1 MRTSCIEYPASDR
14 FVMIR
19 KSFVQ
24 ACTEDGKPNHC
35 AAALLSFFVWQHDAA
50 LAELDFKD
58 SRGGKD
64 PAGESN
70 SLETAI
76 TAQQSPFLRA
86 SIADLEGYLLGLY
99 SRHAIEEATELLQER
114 RFIDWRVGSPDKR
127 RSTDRCRHYQL
138 DPEALNTWLFNQA
151 EKEKS
156 APIGR
161 KSPMDSHRAKKPY
174 VPLGEKAVC
183 SIGRKSPMIEKEG
196 EEKGEEVKTQP
207 ASAVC
212 LAPEPLTLVGEPE
225 PAKPPKPK
233 PQTPQTVP
241 GVSAF
246 LAQWRTRFE
255 AVKHAPC
262 MMHYGRDG
270 SAAKRLLAG
279 SGLSAEALLGIAERA
294 WVANGKTFWCKQSV
308 TVAGFAGRF
317 TEIAAEL
324 DVKLDKGNVIEDEPE
339 AWAYS
344 QPPAGVME
352 GVAR

>member
-1 MRTSCIEYPASDR
+1 MKKTCVHYETPER
-14 FVMIR
+14 FLMLRAEWIAIC
-19 KSFVQ
+19 SPQ
-24 ACTEDGKPNHC
+24 GKPNHC
-35 AAALLSFFVWQHDAA
+35 AAALLGYFIWKHDEAVGNCGPDQQGPA
-50 LAELDFKD
+50 LDAD
-58 SRGGKD
+58 
-64 PAGESN
+64 ESQTGR
-70 SLETAI
+70 ETAI
-76 TAQQSPFLRA
+76 AAKQSPFLRA
-86 SIADLEGYLLGLY
+86 SLVELEDYLFGLFTPKTIAKAMEWLY
-99 SRHAIEEATELLQER
+99 ER
-114 RFIDWRVGSPDKR
+114 GFIIWRVGSLNNR
-127 RSTDRCRHYQL
+127 RDRARHYQL
-138 DPEALNTWLFNQA
+138 NPGAVQTAVDEH
-151 EKEKS
+151 KS
-156 APIGR
+156 KRLPIRENSPMAKPLHSGKFPNGKAAPIR
-161 KSPMDSHRAKKPY
+161 ENSPMKNIE
-174 VPLGEKAVC
+174 G
-183 SIGRKSPMIEKEG
+183 EKEG
-196 EEKGEEVKTQP
+196 EGVKTQP
-207 ASAVC
+207 ASAGC
-212 LAPEPLTLVGEPE
+212 LAREPLTLVGEPD
-225 PAKPPKPK
+225 PSKPPKPK

-262 MMHYGRDG
+262 MMHFGRDG
-270 SAAKRLLAG
+270 LAAKRLLAG